1 MSDRKPAG
9 NKLVALGLFLLVISG
24 AIWFLTDTPDALAL
38 PANTSFEIP
47 GLEITVEL
55 PVLVGIL
62 GTTLV
67 IFGFWRGW

>member
-1 MSDRKPAG
+1 MSDRKLAG
-9 NKLVALGLFLLVISG
+9 NKFVALGLFLLVIFG
-24 AIWFLTDTPDALAL
+24 AIWFLPDAVAM
-38 PANTSFEIP
+38 PNTSFEIP

-55 PVLVGIL
+55 PVLLGIL